1 MSSAS
6 TVKSERVEDMR
17 ETQPVKTALL
27 SVSDKTGLVEF
38 AKGLSSLGVKI
49 LSTGGTAK
57 ALREAGLAVVDVSE
71 HTGSPEILDGRVKTL
86 HPKVHGGILGR
97 RGEPSHVRQMEEH
110 AIEPI
115 DLVCVNL
122 YPFADVTAR
131 GCSYEEAVENIDIG
145 GPSMVRSA
153 AKNHESVVVVTDPAD
168 YELVLDEL
176 RRTGTT
182 SIERRKLL
190 ARKAYRATA
199 AYDGM
204 IADWFG
210 RDALGEQGKAAEF
223 GETMHHQWH
232 LVQNLRYGENPHQRA
247 AFYRAPRIDGPSVA
261 TARVL
266 QGKELSYNNIVDA
279 DAALQLVMEFDEP
292 VCVAIKHTNPC
303 GVAVGTNAL
312 DCFVKARRCDP
323 VSIFGG
329 IVGFNREV
337 DLAAAEAMKDV
348 FLEIVLAPSFTKEAL
363 ELFGSTKKLQ
373 AVRVLA
379 VDARQ
384 KGGADSP
391 DLKRVLGGLLV
402 QTRDLEPS
410 DAAACKVATKR
421 APTEAELRALNFAWK
436 ICKHAKSN
444 TIVLAHEDHVVGVGA
459 GQMSRVDSARL
470 AVARAREHGLVL
482 EGSVCASDAFF
493 PFRDGLDVV
502 AAAGATAVIQPGG
515 SLRDAEVVAAAD
527 EHGMAMVMTGVRH
540 FRH

>member
-1 MSSAS
+1 MA
-6 TVKSERVEDMR
+6 
-17 ETQPVKTALL
+17 TQTSVKTALL

-38 AKGLSSLGVKI
+38 ARGLSELGVKL

-57 ALREAGLAVVDVSE
+57 ALRDAGLTVTDVSE

-86 HPKVHGGILGR
+86 HPRVHGGILGR
-97 RGEPSHVRQMEEH
+97 RAEPSHVAQMAEQS
-110 AIEPI
+110 IEPI

-122 YPFADVTAR
+122 YPFAEVTAR
-131 GCSYEEAVENIDIG
+131 GCSYEEAIENIDIG
-145 GPSMVRSA
+145 GPSMVRSS
-153 AKNHESVVVVTDPAD
+153 AKNHETVVVVVDPTDYAPILEQLRTTKD
-168 YELVLDEL
+168 TTLEL
-176 RRTGTT
+176 RRQ
-182 SIERRKLL
+182 L

-204 IADWFG
+204 IADWLG
-210 RDALGEQGKAAEF
+210 CDALAVDGKAAEF
-223 GETMHHQWH
+223 GETLHQQWN
-232 LVQNLRYGENPHQRA
+232 LVQPMRYGENPHQRA
-247 AFYRAPRIDGPSVA
+247 AFYRASRVEGPSIA

-266 QGKELSYNNIVDA
+266 QGKELSYNNVVDA
-279 DAALQLVMEFDEP
+279 DAALQLVMEFEEP

-303 GVAVGTNAL
+303 GVAVGSNPRE
-312 DCFVKARRCDP
+312 CFDKARRCDP

-337 DLAAAEAMKDV
+337 DLATAEAMKDV
-348 FLEIVLAPSFTKEAL
+348 FLEIVLAPSFTPEAL
-363 ELFGSTKKLQ
+363 ALFASTKKGQ
-373 AVRVLA
+373 AVRLLE
-379 VDARQ
+379 VDPRT
-384 KGGADSP
+384 KGGDSAM
-391 DLKRVLGGLLV
+391 DMKRVLGGLLV

-410 DAAACKVATKR
+410 SAAACRVASARK
-421 APTEAELRALNFAWK
+421 PTDAELRALDFAWK

-470 AVARAREHGLVL
+470 AVSRAKEHGLELKGCV
-482 EGSVCASDAFF
+482 VASDAFF

-502 AAAGATAVIQPGG
+502 SEAGAVAAIQPGG
-515 SLRDAEVVAAAD
+515 SLRDPEVVAAAD

>member
-1 MSSAS
+1 MSDSS
-6 TVKSERVEDMR
+6 KQT
-17 ETQPVKTALL
+17 VKTALL
-27 SVSDKTGLVEF
+27 SVSDKTGLVAF
-38 AKGLSSLGVKI
+38 AKGLAALGVKI

-86 HPKVHGGILGR
+86 HPRVHGGILGR
-97 RGEPSHVRQMEEH
+97 RGDASHVRQMAEQD
-110 AIEPI
+110 IEPI

-122 YPFADVTAR
+122 YPFAEVTAR
-131 GCSYEEAVENIDIG
+131 GCSYEEAIENIDIG

-153 AKNHESVVVVTDPAD
+153 AKNHESVVVVVDPCD
-168 YELVLDEL
+168 YEPILAEL
-176 RRTGTT
+176 RSGGSTT
-182 SIERRKLL
+182 LERRKML

-204 IADWFG
+204 IADWLG
-210 RDALGEQGKAAEF
+210 RDALATGGKAAEF
-223 GETMHHQWH
+223 GETLNQQWL
-232 LVQNLRYGENPHQRA
+232 LVQGLRYGENPHQRA
-247 AFYRAPRIDGPSVA
+247 AFYRAPHIEGPSVA
-261 TARVL
+261 AARVL

-279 DAALQLVMEFDEP
+279 DAALQLVMEFEEP
-292 VCVAIKHTNPC
+292 VCVAVKHTNPC
-303 GVAVGTNAL
+303 GVAVGKDARE
-312 DCFVKARRCDP
+312 CFEKARRCDP

-337 DLAAAEAMKDV
+337 DLAAAEAMKEV
-348 FLEIVLAPSFTKEAL
+348 FLEIVLAPSFTKDAL
-363 ELFGSTKKLQ
+363 ALFASTKKLQ
-373 AVRVLA
+373 SVRLLE
-379 VDARQ
+379 VDPRA
-384 KGGADSP
+384 KGGESALDM
-391 DLKRVLGGLLV
+391 KRVLGGLLV

-410 DAAACKVATKR
+410 RAAACKVATRR
-421 APTEAELRALNFAWK
+421 APTAAELRALDFAWK

-470 AVARAREHGLVL
+470 AVARAREHGLAI
-482 EGSVCASDAFF
+482 EGCVIASDAFF

-502 AAAGATAVIQPGG
+502 AAAGAVAVIQPGG

>member
-1 MSSAS
+1 MSEGKHA
-6 TVKSERVEDMR
+6 
-17 ETQPVKTALL
+17 VKTALL
-27 SVSDKTGLVEF
+27 SVSDKTGLVDF
-38 AKGLSSLGVKI
+38 AKGLASLGAKI

-57 ALREAGLAVVDVSE
+57 ALREAGLTVVDVSE

-97 RGEPSHVRQMEEH
+97 RGESSHVAQMNEQK
-110 AIEPI
+110 IEPI

-122 YPFADVTAR
+122 YPFAEVTAR
-131 GCSYEEAVENIDIG
+131 GCSYEEAIENIDIG

-153 AKNHESVVVVTDPAD
+153 AKNHESVVIVTDPAD
-168 YELVLDEL
+168 YEGVLTEL
-176 RRTGTT
+176 RETGTT
-182 SIERRKLL
+182 TLTRRKEL

-204 IADWFG
+204 IADWLG
-210 RDALGEQGKAAEF
+210 RDALGAEGKAAEF
-223 GETMHHQWH
+223 GETIHQQWH
-232 LVQNLRYGENPHQRA
+232 LVQTLRYGENPHQRA
-247 AFYRAPRIDGPSVA
+247 AFYRAARIDGPSVA
-261 TARVL
+261 AARVL

-303 GVAVGTNAL
+303 GVAVGKDAR
-312 DCFVKARRCDP
+312 DCFEKARRCDP

-337 DLAAAEAMKDV
+337 DLAAAEAMKEV
-348 FLEIVLAPSFTKEAL
+348 FLEIVLAPSFTKETL

-373 AVRVLA
+373 SVRILQ
-379 VDARQ
+379 VDPRQ
-384 KGGADSP
+384 KGGEGAP
-391 DLKRVLGGLLV
+391 DMKRVLGGLLL

-410 DAAACKVATKR
+410 SAADCKVATKR
-421 APTEAELRALNFAWK
+421 APSAAELRALDFAWK
-436 ICKHAKSN
+436 VCKHAKSN

-470 AVARAREHGLVL
+470 AVARAKEHGLELKGCV
-482 EGSVCASDAFF
+482 VASDAFF
-493 PFRDGLDVV
+493 PFRDGLDVA

-515 SLRDAEVVAAAD
+515 SLRDSEVVTAAD

>member
-1 MSSAS
+1 MSDTKPA
-6 TVKSERVEDMR
+6 
-17 ETQPVKTALL
+17 VKTALL

-38 AKGLSSLGVKI
+38 ARGLAGLGVKI

-57 ALREAGLAVVDVSE
+57 ALREAGLTVVDVSE

-97 RGEPSHVRQMEEH
+97 RPDPSHVRQMAEQG
-110 AIEPI
+110 IETI

-122 YPFADVTAR
+122 YPFAEVTAR
-131 GCSYEEAVENIDIG
+131 GCSYEEAIENIDIG

-153 AKNHESVVVVTDPAD
+153 AKNHESVVIVTDPAD
-168 YELVLDEL
+168 YAGVLEEL
-176 RRTGTT
+176 RATGTT
-182 SIERRKLL
+182 TLERRKLL

-204 IADWFG
+204 IADWLG
-210 RDALGEQGKAAEF
+210 RDALGADGKAAEF
-223 GETMHHQWH
+223 GETLHHQWL
-232 LVQNLRYGENPHQRA
+232 LVQGLRYGENPHQRA
-247 AFYRAPRIDGPSVA
+247 AFYKAPRIEGPSVA
-261 TARVL
+261 AARVL

-303 GVAVGTNAL
+303 GVAVGEDAR
-312 DCFVKARRCDP
+312 DCFTRAKRCDP

-363 ELFGSTKKLQ
+363 DLFASTKKLQ
-373 AVRVLA
+373 SVRLLE
-379 VDARQ
+379 VDPGQ
-384 KGGADSP
+384 KGGEAALDM
-391 DLKRVLGGLLV
+391 KRVLGGLLV

-410 DAAACKVATKR
+410 SAAACKVATSR
-421 APTEAELRALNFAWK
+421 QPTDAELRALDFAWK
-436 ICKHAKSN
+436 VCKHAKSN

-470 AVARAREHGLVL
+470 AVARAKEHGLVL
-482 EGSVCASDAFF
+482 EGCVVASDAFF

-502 AAAGATAVIQPGG
+502 AAAGAVAVIQPGG
-515 SLRDAEVVAAAD
+515 SLRDGEVVTAAD